1 MLMPNGRIMVNCGA
15 ATKELSDNSE
25 MMQLDISKRDDP
37 LELNATINA
46 LCKAFP
52 EQVGYLNSIYLLCL
66 VKPVQNFYGLLVS
79 KTALFVFL
87 HSKRLPRV
95 VSL

>member
-1 MLMPNGRIMVNCGA
+1 MLMPNGRLMVNCGA
-15 ATKELSDNSE
+15 ATKELSDTSE
-25 MMQLDISKRDDP
+25 MMQPDIPKRDDP

-66 VKPVQNFYGLLVS
+66 VKAVQNFYGPFGS
-79 KTALFVFL
+79 QTAFFVFL

-95 VSL
+95 GNL